1 MRCASFKRAGFTFVE
16 MMIAL
21 VILTII
27 AGTIAVV
34 SKTGTGTFRS
44 SVANETVNSKLRR
57 AIQRIAKDLSGSST
71 ATLVP
76 APFAPLGSSSL
87 TFQQAVGYES
97 GAAVWGPNVQFQ
109 FEYAPLELDNDIDDD
124 GNGLVDEGILVRI
137 ENPGAANESR
147 TLICTGVSEYGLD
160 EIPNGI
166 DDNGDGFIDERG
178 VAFALDG
185 DALTVRITIEHM
197 GSEQEVLQQ
206 SSETTV
212 LLRN

>member
-1 MRCASFKRAGFTFVE
+1 MKRVSTNRAGFTFVE
-16 MMIAL
+16 MMIGV

-44 SVANETVNSKLRR
+44 SVANESVNGKLRR
-57 AIQRIAKDLSGSST
+57 AIQRIAKELSGSATS
-71 ATLVP
+71 TLVP
-76 APFAPLGSSSL
+76 TPFAPLGSSSL
-87 TFQQAVGYES
+87 TFQQATGYEN
-97 GAAVWGPNVQFQ
+97 GAAVWGPSVQFQ
-109 FEYAPLELDNDIDDD
+109 FEYAPQELDNGVDDD
-124 GNGLVDEGILVRI
+124 GNGLIDEGILVRI

-147 TLICTGVSEYGLD
+147 TLICTGVSEYALD
-160 EIPNGI
+160 EIPNGL
-166 DDNGDGFIDERG
+166 DDNGDGFVDERG

-197 GSEQEVLQQ
+197 GLEQEVLQQ